1 LKTTDIPKYIGDALR
16 PTFKVTSAESGLGD
30 KTRYFRVDMFKKK
43 LLLLDRKGN
52 VKKEHD
58 IDFLLFI
65 EKNILDN
72 KRLHIT
78 FISGPK
84 LNYEIIFNLPTE
96 RELFYQSVSALRVI
110 TFGWVKFFFSIL
122 NDRMII

>member
-110 TFGWVKFFFSIL
+110 TFGWVILFFNFK
-122 NDRMII
+122 